1 MPPLQADGIPDELY
15 AKKWLEMYEVQNE
28 IDSLE
33 VMVQLIGDLAIV
45 GLPGEMFNEFGIY
58 IKENSPFQ
66 NTIVMG
72 LANDAA
78 GYFPTKLSFSQ
89 GPEGFKP
96 MITGYETTPGT
107 TYYEIGA
114 GELLAESA
122 VRQLRKL
129 NVQSGAK

>member
-1 MPPLQADGIPDELY
+1 
-15 AKKWLEMYEVQNE
+15 MYEVQDE
-28 IDSLE
+28 FDSLE
-33 VMVQLIGDLAIV
+33 VMVIQIGDLAVV

-58 IKENSPFQ
+58 IKTNSPFE
-66 NTIVMG
+66 NTLVMG

-78 GYFPTKLSFSQ
+78 GYFPTKESFKQ

-122 VRQLRKL
+122 VRQLKNL
-129 NVQSGAK
+129 TTN